1 MNDWVRRLLN
11 NKWLLGLA
19 ALGVLLLV
27 FGAGGGLMNSPTGSS
42 VAAPVVAPSTGVEG
56 TAVAAVQVYEKQLD
70 SQLQLMLDQIA
81 GISNALVM
89 VRADATTSERL
100 GENVT
105 TSRSTTNQ
113 GSGGGQ
119 QTTVTTSSQSQSQLV
134 TVSGQNGAQ
143 VPVVTQQQLPHIAG
157 VLVVAKGVDVVQMES
172 EITSAV
178 QDVLG
183 IPAYE
188 ITVLPRHS

>member
-42 VAAPVVAPSTGVEG
+42 VATQVVAPSTGVEG
-56 TAVAAVQVYEKQLD
+56 AAVAAVQVYEKQLD
-70 SQLQLMLDQIA
+70 SQLQHMLDQIA
-81 GISNALVM
+81 GISNTLVM
-89 VRADATTSERL
+89 VRADATTSERF
-100 GENVT
+100 GEDVT

-119 QTTVTTSSQSQSQLV
+119 QTTVTTSSQTQLV
-134 TVSGQNGAQ
+134 TISSQNGAQ

-157 VLVVAKGVDVVQMES
+157 VLVVAKGIDVVQMES